1 MLARMADLRE
11 RVTAKLA
18 EMRPYLE
25 RSGGQVD
32 LVEVEDGIAKLR
44 VSLTRPGPS
53 RLVASLQL
61 KSGVERALRT
71 DIPELRGVEAVNLPP
86 YSELGWDQ
94 PDFRPT
100 ELPLPSDLTKSLA
113 DARDLKPSRGTKE
126 HQRGGPG

>member
-1 MLARMADLRE
+1 MEANAAIDGPRMLARMADLRE
-11 RVTAKLA
+11 RVAAKIA

-25 RSGGQVD
+25 RSGGNVE
-32 LVEVEDGIAKLR
+32 LVEVEDGIAKLK
-44 VSLTRPGPS
+44 VELTRPGPS

-94 PDFRPT
+94 PSFRPGD
-100 ELPLPSDLTKSLA
+100 LPLPSDL
-113 DARDLKPSRGTKE
+113 DGDR
-126 HQRGGPG
+126 

>member
-11 RVTAKLA
+11 RVSAKIA

-25 RSGGQVD
+25 RSGGKVELVD
-32 LVEVEDGIAKLR
+32 VEDGVAKLR
-44 VSLTRPGPS
+44 VELTRPGPS

-94 PDFRPT
+94 PEFRPT
-100 ELPLPSDLTKSLA
+100 ELPVPPDVA
-113 DARDLKPSRGTKE
+113 AG
-126 HQRGGPG
+126 